1 MKHWRDCCKGAPR
14 ELYMNLIL
22 TAGPTPAQHVV
33 VIQLCY
39 VGPRSEGDQFLQ
51 NIMSWE
57 GEVCLL
63 KDVETRTFMTQQD
76 SVVQILSAQGTS
88 PRVCGRR

>member
-1 MKHWRDCCKGAPR
+1 
-14 ELYMNLIL
+14 MNLIL